1 MMRNSLR
8 KSPIYPVPNEKGIAL
23 AVVIGIMSVLLLLG
37 GTTLQMAST
46 EIQISGN
53 YQSAVQALHAAES
66 GVETVYHAFEQ
77 GDTNG
82 DGIVN
87 GLDLPNAINDLD
99 SNGKIDFVQAF
110 IDKTDVG
117 SAGNRLEVNSGN
129 TRALIWVDASK
140 APTRVFIHS
149 RGNPAGTITQKEVTL
164 IITTSGKNISHGALN
179 NAT

>member
-1 MMRNSLR
+1 MKNTLR
-8 KSPIYPVPNEKGIAL
+8 KRSLSPLQNDKGIAL
-23 AVVIGIMSVLLLLG
+23 VVVIGTMGILLLLG
-37 GTTLQMAST
+37 GTTLKLART
-46 EIQISGN
+46 EIQVSGN

-66 GVETVYHAFEQ
+66 GVESVYHGFEQ

-99 SNGKIDFVQAF
+99 GNGTIDFVQAF
-110 IDKTDVG
+110 IDKTDIG
-117 SAGNRLEVNSGN
+117 SASNRLEVNSGN

-149 RGNPAGTITQKEVTL
+149 RGNPAGTTTQKEVTL
-164 IITTSGKNISHGALN
+164 TVTTSGVNISFGALN